1 MTLTTYPQISSTSPT
16 SPDLKI
22 LNLSRLLTR
31 LEHNLLSP
39 SADLKSLRRNEYQR
53 MRIAANV
60 EYARTLLSQL
70 ERTLPTLK
78 PLDRRHELQTDL
90 TRKRQTLKL
99 LQDVLDRSSA
109 EEEMRL
115 AQSADAES
123 DLDSDE
129 ADEIILEGEEE
140 EGEAVTVTPEAGSTS
155 SASEANRDADS
166 VSEEVHA
173 EAEGDAEAE
182 SETDIHIPKT
192 TPRTTASITTAPPPS
207 ATATAAAAATLRHR
221 HQRGPGPAA
230 ATDSAAI
237 TTGCAPSASASK
249 LQETE
254 QTLDAHRAEQ
264 EDLTTSLLSLATQ
277 LKASSHAFHSS
288 LEAEKSVLAR
298 TVDGLDRT
306 TTNMDAAGKRMGML
320 RRMTEGKGW
329 WGRMMLYA
337 WIFGLWIVAVLLVF
351 LGPKLRL

>member
-1 MTLTTYPQISSTSPT
+1 MTLTTYPQISSTTPS
-16 SPDLKI
+16 SPDLTI

-99 LQDVLDRSSA
+99 LRDVLDRSSTEA
-109 EEEMRL
+109 ETRL
-115 AQSADAES
+115 SRSAEHAAS

-129 ADEIILEGEEE
+129 EDEDEIVLDGEEE
-140 EGEAVTVTPEAGSTS
+140 EAVTVMPEAGSTS
-155 SASEANRDADS
+155 SASEGNRDA
-166 VSEEVHA
+166 VSEEGREEVHA
-173 EAEGDAEAE
+173 EAEGEAE
-182 SETDIHIPKT
+182 PETDIHKT
-192 TPRTTASITTAPPPS
+192 APQTTASIRTAPPS
-207 ATATAAAAATLRHR
+207 ATATAAAKATLRHR
-221 HQRGPGPAA
+221 HRDQRGPAA
-230 ATDSAAI
+230 ATESTAI
-237 TTGCAPSASASK
+237 TTGSSTSTSN

-277 LKASSHAFHSS
+277 LKVSSQAFHSS

-298 TVDGLDRT
+298 AVDGLDRT
-306 TTNMDAAGKRMGML
+306 STNMDAAEKRMGML

-337 WIFGLWIVAVLLVF
+337 WIFGLWIVAVLIVF
-351 LGPKLRL
+351 LGPKLRF

>member
-1 MTLTTYPQISSTSPT
+1 MTLTTFPQISSTAPT

-31 LEHNLLSP
+31 LEYNLLSQ

-78 PLDRRHELQTDL
+78 PLDRRHDLQIDL

-99 LQDVLDRSSA
+99 LQDVLDRSAA
-109 EEEMRL
+109 EAEMR
-115 AQSADAES
+115 QSADP

-129 ADEIILEGEEE
+129 EDEIILDGEEE
-140 EGEAVTVTPEAGSTS
+140 EAVTVTPEAGSTS
-155 SASEANRDADS
+155 SASEGNRDA
-166 VSEEVHA
+166 VSEEAREQMHA
-173 EAEGDAEAE
+173 EAEGEAE
-182 SETDIHIPKT
+182 FEMDISQT
-192 TPRTTASITTAPPPS
+192 TSQNTALTTATPQPS
-207 ATATAAAAATLRHR
+207 ATATAAAATPTLRHR
-221 HQRGPGPAA
+221 HQSGPTAV
-230 ATDSAAI
+230 TDSTAI
-237 TTGCAPSASASK
+237 ATGSATSTSK

-277 LKASSHAFHSS
+277 LKASSQAFHSS

-298 TVDGLDRT
+298 AVEGLDRT
-306 TTNMDAAGKRMGML
+306 TTNMGAAEKRMGML

-329 WGRMMLYA
+329 LGRMMLYA
-337 WIFGLWIVAVLLVF
+337 WIFGLWIVAVLIVF

>member
-1 MTLTTYPQISSTSPT
+1 MTLTAFPHISSTAPT
-16 SPDLKI
+16 CPDLKI

-99 LQDVLDRSSA
+99 LQDVLDRSAA
-109 EEEMRL
+109 EAEMRQAPETDL
-115 AQSADAES
+115 ES
-123 DLDSDE
+123 DGE
-129 ADEIILEGEEE
+129 DEIILDGEEE
-140 EGEAVTVTPEAGSTS
+140 EAVTVTPEAGSTS
-155 SASEANRDADS
+155 SASEGNRDA
-166 VSEEVHA
+166 VSEEAREEVHA
-173 EAEGDAEAE
+173 EAEGEAE
-182 SETDIHIPKT
+182 FETDIPKT
-192 TPRTTASITTAPPPS
+192 TLQTTASTTTASPQS
-207 ATATAAAAATLRHR
+207 ATATATATAAAATTLRHR
-221 HQRGPGPAA
+221 HLRGPAA

-237 TTGCAPSASASK
+237 ATGSATSTSK

-264 EDLTTSLLSLATQ
+264 EDLTSSLLSLATQ
-277 LKASSHAFHSS
+277 LKASSQAFHSS

-298 TVDGLDRT
+298 AVEGLDRT
-306 TTNMDAAGKRMGML
+306 TTNMGAAEKRMGML

-329 WGRMMLYA
+329 LGRMMLYA
-337 WIFGLWIVAVLLVF
+337 WIFGLWIVAVLIVF

>member
-1 MTLTTYPQISSTSPT
+1 MTLTTFPQISSTAPT

-31 LEHNLLSP
+31 LEYNLLSQ

-78 PLDRRHELQTDL
+78 PLDRRHDLQTDL

-109 EEEMRL
+109 EAEMR
-115 AQSADAES
+115 QSADP

-129 ADEIILEGEEE
+129 EDEIILDGEEE
-140 EGEAVTVTPEAGSTS
+140 EAVTVTPEAGSTS
-155 SASEANRDADS
+155 SASEGNRDA
-166 VSEEVHA
+166 VSEEAREQMHA
-173 EAEGDAEAE
+173 EAEGEAE
-182 SETDIHIPKT
+182 FEMDISQT
-192 TPRTTASITTAPPPS
+192 TSQNTALTTATPQPS
-207 ATATAAAAATLRHR
+207 ATATAAAATPTLRHR
-221 HQRGPGPAA
+221 HQSGPTAV
-230 ATDSAAI
+230 TDSTAI
-237 TTGCAPSASASK
+237 ATGSATSTSK

-277 LKASSHAFHSS
+277 LKASSQAFHSS

-298 TVDGLDRT
+298 AVEGLDRT
-306 TTNMDAAGKRMGML
+306 TTNMGAAEKRMGML

-329 WGRMMLYA
+329 LGRMMLYA
-337 WIFGLWIVAVLLVF
+337 WIFGLWIVAVLIVF

>member
-109 EEEMRL
+109 EAEMRL

-129 ADEIILEGEEE
+129 ADEIILDGEEE
-140 EGEAVTVTPEAGSTS
+140 EGEAVTVTPEAGSSS
-155 SASEANRDADS
+155 SASEGNRDRDAVS

-182 SETDIHIPKT
+182 SETDIHIPTT
-192 TPRTTASITTAPPPS
+192 TPRNTASITTAPPPS
-207 ATATAAAAATLRHR
+207 ATAAAAAATTLRHR
-221 HQRGPGPAA
+221 HQRGPAA
-230 ATDSAAI
+230 APDSTAI
-237 TTGCAPSASASK
+237 TTGSARLASTSK

-264 EDLTTSLLSLATQ
+264 EDLTSSLLSLATQ
-277 LKASSHAFHSS
+277 LKASSQAFHSS

-298 TVDGLDRT
+298 AVDGLDRT

>member
-1 MTLTTYPQISSTSPT
+1 MTLTTFPQISSTAPT

-31 LEHNLLSP
+31 LEYNLLSQ

-78 PLDRRHELQTDL
+78 PLDRRHDLQTDL

-99 LQDVLDRSSA
+99 LQDVLDRSAA
-109 EEEMRL
+109 EAEMR
-115 AQSADAES
+115 QSADP

-129 ADEIILEGEEE
+129 EDEIILDGEE
-140 EGEAVTVTPEAGSTS
+140 EAVTVTPEAGSTS
-155 SASEANRDADS
+155 SASEGNRDA
-166 VSEEVHA
+166 VSEEAREQMHA
-173 EAEGDAEAE
+173 EAEGEAE
-182 SETDIHIPKT
+182 FEMDISQT
-192 TPRTTASITTAPPPS
+192 TSQNTALTTATPQPS
-207 ATATAAAAATLRHR
+207 ATATAAAATPTLRHR
-221 HQRGPGPAA
+221 HQSGPTAV
-230 ATDSAAI
+230 TDSTAI
-237 TTGCAPSASASK
+237 ATGSATSTSK

-277 LKASSHAFHSS
+277 LKASSQAFHSS

-298 TVDGLDRT
+298 AVEGLDRT
-306 TTNMDAAGKRMGML
+306 TTNMGAAEKRMGML

-329 WGRMMLYA
+329 LGRMMLYA
-337 WIFGLWIVAVLLVF
+337 WIFGLWIVAVLIVF

>member
-1 MTLTTYPQISSTSPT
+1 MTLTTFPQISSTAPT
-16 SPDLKI
+16 SPDLQV

-53 MRIAANV
+53 MRIAANA

-90 TRKRQTLKL
+90 TRKRQSLKL
-99 LQDVLDRSSA
+99 LQDVLDRSAA
-109 EEEMRL
+109 EAEMRQ
-115 AQSADAES
+115 AAET

-129 ADEIILEGEEE
+129 EDEIILDGEEE
-140 EGEAVTVTPEAGSTS
+140 EAVTVTPEAGSTS
-155 SASEANRDADS
+155 SASEGNRDA
-166 VSEEVHA
+166 VSEEAREEMHA
-173 EAEGDAEAE
+173 EAEGEAE
-182 SETDIHIPKT
+182 FEMDITQT
-192 TPRTTASITTAPPPS
+192 TPQTTASTTTAPPPS
-207 ATATAAAAATLRHR
+207 ATATATAAATPTLRHR
-221 HQRGPGPAA
+221 HQRGPAA
-230 ATDSAAI
+230 ATDSTAI
-237 TTGCAPSASASK
+237 ATGSATSTSK
-249 LQETE
+249 VQETE

-277 LKASSHAFHSS
+277 LKASSQAFHSS

-298 TVDGLDRT
+298 AVEGLDRT
-306 TTNMDAAGKRMGML
+306 TTNMGAAEKRMGML

-329 WGRMMLYA
+329 LGRMMLYA
-337 WIFGLWIVAVLLVF
+337 WIFGLWIVAVLVVF

>member
-1 MTLTTYPQISSTSPT
+1 MTLTTFPQSSSTART
-16 SPDLKI
+16 SPDLRI

-39 SADLKSLRRNEYQR
+39 SADLKGLRRNEYQR

-109 EEEMRL
+109 EAEMRQ
-115 AQSADAES
+115 AAET
-123 DLDSDE
+123 DPDSDE
-129 ADEIILEGEEE
+129 EDEIILDGEEE
-140 EGEAVTVTPEAGSTS
+140 EAVTVTPEAGSTS
-155 SASEANRDADS
+155 SASEGNRDT
-166 VSEEVHA
+166 VSEEAREEVHA
-173 EAEGDAEAE
+173 EAEGEAE
-182 SETDIHIPKT
+182 YETDIPKT
-192 TPRTTASITTAPPPS
+192 TLQTTASTTTAPPPS
-207 ATATAAAAATLRHR
+207 ATATAAATTTTTTTLRHR
-221 HQRGPGPAA
+221 HQRGPTA
-230 ATDSAAI
+230 ATDSTAI
-237 TTGCAPSASASK
+237 ATGSATSK

-254 QTLDAHRAEQ
+254 QTLDAHRVEQ
-264 EDLTTSLLSLATQ
+264 EDLTSSLLSLATQ
-277 LKASSHAFHSS
+277 LKASSQAFHSS

-298 TVDGLDRT
+298 AVEGLDRT
-306 TTNMDAAGKRMGML
+306 TTNMGAAEKRMGML

-337 WIFGLWIVAVLLVF
+337 WIFGLWIVAVLIVF

>member
-1 MTLTTYPQISSTSPT
+1 MTLTTYPQISSTAPT

-39 SADLKSLRRNEYQR
+39 SADFKSLRRNEYQR

-70 ERTLPTLK
+70 ERTLPALK

-109 EEEMRL
+109 EAEMR
-115 AQSADAES
+115 QSAES

-129 ADEIILEGEEE
+129 EDEIILDGEDE
-140 EGEAVTVTPEAGSTS
+140 EAVTVTPEAGSTS
-155 SASEANRDADS
+155 SASEGNRDA
-166 VSEEVHA
+166 VSEEAREEVHA
-173 EAEGDAEAE
+173 EAEGEAE
-182 SETDIHIPKT
+182 FETDMPKT
-192 TPRTTASITTAPPPS
+192 TLPTAAPTSAVPPPS
-207 ATATAAAAATLRHR
+207 ATAAPTTATLRHR
-221 HQRGPGPAA
+221 HQRGPAA
-230 ATDSAAI
+230 ATGSTAIATGSA
-237 TTGCAPSASASK
+237 TSASK

-254 QTLDAHRAEQ
+254 ETLDAHRAEQ
-264 EDLTTSLLSLATQ
+264 EDLTSSLLSLATQ
-277 LKASSHAFHSS
+277 LKASSQAFHSS

-298 TVDGLDRT
+298 AVDGLDRT
-306 TTNMDAAGKRMGML
+306 TTNMGAAEKRMGML

>member
-1 MTLTTYPQISSTSPT
+1 MTLTTFPQISSTAPT

-31 LEHNLLSP
+31 LEYNLLSQ

-78 PLDRRHELQTDL
+78 PLDRRHDLQTDL

-99 LQDVLDRSSA
+99 LQDVLDRSAA
-109 EEEMRL
+109 EAEMR
-115 AQSADAES
+115 QSADP

-129 ADEIILEGEEE
+129 EDEIILDGEEE
-140 EGEAVTVTPEAGSTS
+140 EAVTVTPEAGSTS
-155 SASEANRDADS
+155 SASEGNRDA
-166 VSEEVHA
+166 VSEEAREQMHA
-173 EAEGDAEAE
+173 EAEGEAE
-182 SETDIHIPKT
+182 FEMDISQT
-192 TPRTTASITTAPPPS
+192 TSQNTALTTATPQPS
-207 ATATAAAAATLRHR
+207 ATATAAAATPTLRHR
-221 HQRGPGPAA
+221 HQSGPTAV
-230 ATDSAAI
+230 TDSTAI
-237 TTGCAPSASASK
+237 ATGSATSTSK

-254 QTLDAHRAEQ
+254 QTLDAHRAKQ

-277 LKASSHAFHSS
+277 LKASSQAFHSS

-298 TVDGLDRT
+298 AVEGLDRT
-306 TTNMDAAGKRMGML
+306 TTNMGAAEKRMGML

-329 WGRMMLYA
+329 LGRMMLYA
-337 WIFGLWIVAVLLVF
+337 WIFGLWIVAVLIVF

>member
-1 MTLTTYPQISSTSPT
+1 MTLTTYPQISSTTPT

-60 EYARTLLSQL
+60 EYARTLLAQL

-109 EEEMRL
+109 EAEMR
-115 AQSADAES
+115 QSAES

-129 ADEIILEGEEE
+129 EDEIILNGEEE
-140 EGEAVTVTPEAGSTS
+140 EAVTVTPEAGSTS
-155 SASEANRDADS
+155 SASEGNRDA
-166 VSEEVHA
+166 VSEEAREEVHA
-173 EAEGDAEAE
+173 EAEGEAE
-182 SETDIHIPKT
+182 FETDTPKT
-192 TPRTTASITTAPPPS
+192 TLPTAAPTTTVPPPS
-207 ATATAAAAATLRHR
+207 ATAAPPTTTLRHR
-221 HQRGPGPAA
+221 HQRGPAA
-230 ATDSAAI
+230 ATGSTAIATGSA
-237 TTGCAPSASASK
+237 TSASK

-264 EDLTTSLLSLATQ
+264 EDLTSSLLSLATQ
-277 LKASSHAFHSS
+277 LKASSQAFHSS

-298 TVDGLDRT
+298 AVEGLDRT
-306 TTNMDAAGKRMGML
+306 TTNMGTAEKRMGML

-337 WIFGLWIVAVLLVF
+337 WIFGLWIVAVLIVF

>member
-1 MTLTTYPQISSTSPT
+1 MTLTTFPQISSTAPT

-31 LEHNLLSP
+31 LEYNLLSQ

-78 PLDRRHELQTDL
+78 PLDRRHDLQTDL

-99 LQDVLDRSSA
+99 LQDVLDRSAA
-109 EEEMRL
+109 EAEMR
-115 AQSADAES
+115 QSADP

-129 ADEIILEGEEE
+129 EDEIILDGEEE
-140 EGEAVTVTPEAGSTS
+140 EAVTVTPEAGSTS
-155 SASEANRDADS
+155 SASEGNRDA
-166 VSEEVHA
+166 VSEEAREQMHA
-173 EAEGDAEAE
+173 EAEGEAE
-182 SETDIHIPKT
+182 FEMDISQT
-192 TPRTTASITTAPPPS
+192 TSQNTALTTATPQPS
-207 ATATAAAAATLRHR
+207 ATATAAATPTLRHR
-221 HQRGPGPAA
+221 HQSGPTAV
-230 ATDSAAI
+230 TDSTAI
-237 TTGCAPSASASK
+237 ATGSATSTSK

-277 LKASSHAFHSS
+277 LKASSQAFHSS

-298 TVDGLDRT
+298 AVEGLDRT
-306 TTNMDAAGKRMGML
+306 TTNMGAAEKRMGML

-329 WGRMMLYA
+329 LGRMMLYA
-337 WIFGLWIVAVLLVF
+337 WIFGLWIVAVLIVF

>member
-1 MTLTTYPQISSTSPT
+1 MTLTTYPQISSTAPA

-109 EEEMRL
+109 EAEMR
-115 AQSADAES
+115 QSAES

-129 ADEIILEGEEE
+129 EDEIILDGEEE
-140 EGEAVTVTPEAGSTS
+140 EAVTVTPEAGSTS
-155 SASEANRDADS
+155 SASEGNRDA
-166 VSEEVHA
+166 VSEEAREEVHA
-173 EAEGDAEAE
+173 EAEGEAE
-182 SETDIHIPKT
+182 FETDISKT
-192 TPRTTASITTAPPPS
+192 TLPTAAPTPTVPPPS
-207 ATATAAAAATLRHR
+207 ATAAPTTATLRHR
-221 HQRGPGPAA
+221 HQRGPAV
-230 ATDSAAI
+230 ATGSTAIATGSA
-237 TTGCAPSASASK
+237 TSASK

-264 EDLTTSLLSLATQ
+264 EDLTSSLLSLATQ
-277 LKASSHAFHSS
+277 LKASSQAFHSS

-298 TVDGLDRT
+298 AVEGLDRT
-306 TTNMDAAGKRMGML
+306 TTNMGAAEKRMGML

-337 WIFGLWIVAVLLVF
+337 WIFGLWIVAVLIVF

>member
-1 MTLTTYPQISSTSPT
+1 MTLTTFPQISSASPT

-109 EEEMRL
+109 EAEIRR
-115 AQSADAES
+115 SAET

-129 ADEIILEGEEE
+129 EDEIILDGEEE
-140 EGEAVTVTPEAGSTS
+140 EAVTVTPEAGSTS
-155 SASEANRDADS
+155 SASEGNRDA
-166 VSEEVHA
+166 VSEEAREEVHA
-173 EAEGDAEAE
+173 EAEGEAE
-182 SETDIHIPKT
+182 YETDISQT
-192 TPRTTASITTAPPPS
+192 TPQTTASTTTAPPPS
-207 ATATAAAAATLRHR
+207 ATAAATPTLRHR
-221 HQRGPGPAA
+221 HQRGPAA
-230 ATDSAAI
+230 ATDSTAI
-237 TTGCAPSASASK
+237 ATGSATSTSK

-264 EDLTTSLLSLATQ
+264 EDLTSSLLSLASQ
-277 LKASSHAFHSS
+277 LKTSSQAFHSS

-298 TVDGLDRT
+298 AVEGLDRT
-306 TTNMDAAGKRMGML
+306 TTNMGAAEKRMGML

-329 WGRMMLYA
+329 WGRIMLYA
-337 WIFGLWIVAVLLVF
+337 WIFGLWIVAVLIVF

>member
-1 MTLTTYPQISSTSPT
+1 MTLTTFPQISSTAPT

-31 LEHNLLSP
+31 LEYNLLSQ

-53 MRIAANV
+53 MRIAANI

-78 PLDRRHELQTDL
+78 PLDRRHDLQTDL

-99 LQDVLDRSSA
+99 LQDVLDRSAA
-109 EEEMRL
+109 EAEMR
-115 AQSADAES
+115 QSADP

-129 ADEIILEGEEE
+129 EDEIILDGEEE
-140 EGEAVTVTPEAGSTS
+140 EAVTVTPEAGSTS
-155 SASEANRDADS
+155 SASEGNRDA
-166 VSEEVHA
+166 VSEEAREQMHA
-173 EAEGDAEAE
+173 EAEGEAE
-182 SETDIHIPKT
+182 FEMDISQT
-192 TPRTTASITTAPPPS
+192 TSQNTALTTATPQPS
-207 ATATAAAAATLRHR
+207 ATATAAAATPTLRHR
-221 HQRGPGPAA
+221 HQSGPTAV
-230 ATDSAAI
+230 TDSTAI
-237 TTGCAPSASASK
+237 ATGSATSTSK

-277 LKASSHAFHSS
+277 LKASSQAFHSS

-298 TVDGLDRT
+298 AVEGLDRT
-306 TTNMDAAGKRMGML
+306 TTNMGAAEKRMGML

-329 WGRMMLYA
+329 LGRMMLYA
-337 WIFGLWIVAVLLVF
+337 WIFGLWIVAVLIVF